1 MNGCRNALAVLLL
14 TAGLGA
20 APAAA
25 EEAIVSYKA
34 LTPEAAVEMAQAA
47 LAACRKAGFQVAVSV
62 VDRGGNLQA
71 SIRDRFAGPH
81 TPDTSYRKAWTSVSF
96 KTSTLELATL
106 AESGPAWAIRGVSNA
121 LPLGGGLQ
129 VESGDGSLLG
139 AIGVSGAPSGQLDT
153 DCARTGIQAIEDK
166 IAF

>member
-1 MNGCRNALAVLLL
+1 MKTCRKALATLLL

-20 APAAA
+20 GTAAA
-25 EEAIVSYKA
+25 QDAIVTYKA
-34 LTPEAAVEMAQAA
+34 LSPEAAVEMAQAA
-47 LAACRKAGFQVAVSV
+47 LMACRTAGYQVAVAV

-71 SIRDRFAGPH
+71 AIRDRFAGPH

-96 KTSTLELATL
+96 KTSTLDLATL
-106 AESGPAWAIRGVSNA
+106 AESGPAWGIRGVTNA
-121 LPLGGGLQ
+121 LPLGGGVQ

-153 DCARTGIQAIEDK
+153 DCARTGIQAIEEK